1 MEIDT
6 EKYKL
11 LFEYQKSLY
20 EEEINRYRRLE
31 EKAMKYLSAITFAMG
46 AYIFL
51 VRWAIDKI
59 LPPSNLLEYLITVS
73 IIFTFLCFISSWS
86 LVFRAIKLSNI
97 VKMPSN
103 EAIIEYFKEN
113 TKETVYLGL
122 SRKYS
127 EAIVEIEKYYAIK
140 LDFVKKSYNDI
151 AGTVW
156 ALSISV
162 MLIFIKQWRN

>member
-73 IIFTFLCFISSWS
+73 IIFTLLCFISSWG

-103 EAIIEYFKEN
+103 DAIIEYFKEN

-162 MLIFIKQWRN
+162 MLIFIKQWSN

>member
-1 MEIDT
+1 MDVDT
-6 EKYKL
+6 EKYKF

-31 EKAMKYLSAITFAMG
+31 EKAMKYLSVITFSMG

-59 LPPSNLLEYLITVS
+59 LPPNNLLEYLIIIS

-86 LVFRAIKLSNI
+86 LVFRAIQLSNI
-97 VKMPSN
+97 IKMPSN
-103 EAIIEYFKEN
+103 NDIIEYFKEN
-113 TKETVYLGL
+113 AKETVYLGL

-127 EAIVEIEKYYAIK
+127 EAIIEIEKYYNKK
-140 LDFVKKSYNDI
+140 LNFVQKSYTDI

-162 MLIFIKQWRN
+162 ILIFIKQWSN